1 MAKRR
6 TFLTA
11 RGVRVSPIVGS
22 TLLVLWIIA
31 QPSAA
36 QQEVLSGRGP
46 VALTPAQQAVVDK
59 ITRSPETV
67 HVGVI
72 RKTEIKES
80 GTPENRYARVI
91 LPLGNG
97 KEITLIR
104 TRNTVKT
111 ERGFTWRGVAEETGE
126 RAILMLWNDGHL
138 SGYFA
143 YQGRVFSVNH
153 MGGDIHVVA
162 ELELPPDHAPGQEPR
177 TVRSAPPAPKVAPF
191 PDATRRALEAK
202 KITID
207 LMLLYTK
214 NAADHYIG
222 EPADLLAFVIDEANE
237 TFRRSGLGNITLR
250 LVHTQLIDYDETGGQ
265 HFEHLYR
272 MVDGVGP
279 FKDVKKLRDEKRAD
293 IVGLILNS
301 PSGCG
306 LSTRVGADS
315 EDAFFI
321 AHHSCAGNTYTIVH
335 EIGHLLGARHDRSV
349 DANESPFAYAHGYV
363 NGTKWRDIMSYKESC
378 GSCPRIPYF
387 SNPRIMFNG
396 EPTGTAAT
404 DNARVI
410 LENAERV
417 SNFR

>member
-1 MAKRR
+1 ML
-6 TFLTA
+6 FLAPQASSDRATVA
-11 RGVRVSPIVGS
+11 TILIMLCGISLPA
-22 TLLVLWIIA
+22 LA
-31 QPSAA
+31 QN
-36 QQEVLSGRGP
+36 EILSGRGP

-67 HVGVI
+67 NVGVI
-72 RKTEIKES
+72 RKSDIKES
-80 GTPENRYARVI
+80 GPPENRYARVI
-91 LPLGNG
+91 LPLSDG

-138 SGYFA
+138 SGYFT
-143 YQGRVFSVNH
+143 YRGRVFSVNH
-153 MGGDIHVVA
+153 MGGDIHTVA
-162 ELELPPDHAPGQEPR
+162 ELELPPDHTPGPESR
-177 TVRSAPPAPKVAPF
+177 TIGSAPPEPKVARF
-191 PDATRRALEAK
+191 PSAARRALEAK

-222 EPADLLAFVIDEANE
+222 EPADLLALVIEEANE
-237 TFRRSGLGNITLR
+237 TFERSGLGNISLR

-272 MVDGVGP
+272 LVDGVGP
-279 FKDVKKLRDEKRAD
+279 FKDVRRLRDEKRAD
-293 IVGLILNS
+293 IVGLILDS

-306 LSTRVGADS
+306 LSTRVGADA

-335 EIGHLLGARHDRSV
+335 EIGHLLGARHDRSI

-378 GSCPRIPYF
+378 RGCPRIPYF
-387 SNPRIMFNG
+387 SNPRVMYKG

-410 LENAERV
+410 LEQAERV